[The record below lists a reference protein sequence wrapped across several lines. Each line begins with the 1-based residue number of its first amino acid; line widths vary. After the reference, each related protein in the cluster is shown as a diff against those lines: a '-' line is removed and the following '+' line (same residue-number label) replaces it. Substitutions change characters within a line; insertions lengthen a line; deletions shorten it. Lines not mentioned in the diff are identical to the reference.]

1 MGKPSKAKKD
11 KVPKISEQEYAEYLF
26 SLRKAD
32 NEPTNG
38 GEDNAQRTESQ

>member
-11 KVPKISEQEYAEYLF
+11 KVPRISEQEYAEYLF

-32 NEPTNG
+32 DKPTNG
-38 GEDNAQRTESQ
+38 GEENSKLTESQ

>member
-11 KVPKISEQEYAEYLF
+11 KVPKITEQEYADYLF

-32 NEPTNG
+32 DLPPND
-38 GEDNAQRTESQ
+38 GEEKQQRTEPH

>member
-32 NEPTNG
+32 DEPPCGREENSKL
-38 GEDNAQRTESQ
+38 TESH

>member
-26 SLRKAD
+26 TLRKAD
-32 NEPTNG
+32 DAPPS
-38 GEDNAQRTESQ
+38 DRDDKQQRTESH

>member
-32 NEPTNG
+32 DAPPSG
-38 GEDNAQRTESQ
+38 REDNAQRTESH